1 MVQMRRILAASTL
14 CMLVGLLAS
23 AGVRA
28 QTISLTDLDVS
39 QYPEISATLN
49 LIDKNGI
56 PVSDPQPADI
66 VINDGGVFV
75 PTADIEIE
83 CQTDRQ
89 AESFCAILAL
99 DRSASMNTILRDP
112 TAGTRLDM
120 VQFAANEFIENIDET
135 IDWSLALI
143 GFSSEIKLLQDFS
156 QSKAILQN
164 DIQALQIDTQI
175 GTFFEPAF
183 LQFPDGALPIMAKGC
198 RGPGAGNKFIV
209 FITDGGPTD
218 NPDPDRII
226 DACNDQDVTVYAI
239 TIDNP
244 IDDRI
249 ERVCKET
256 GGIAFE
262 NVSSLEVIRKLFDF
276 FLLREQNSV
285 NCKITW
291 KAPFNC
297 DYKTNRRVAVE
308 YNPFKPSPGAVY
320 NYEAPHEGDPPTVTV
335 DDEVVV
341 CAGAPVQLLADGTAG
356 EYLWEPSTH
365 LDDPTRP
372 DPTFLT
378 NEAIDEIQYTVT
390 VTDARGCTASDQVRV
405 RLGRPEIDIIEEK
418 VDICAGTGVQLNV
431 TTSGG
436 EVEWYPIEGIDDV
449 RSKTPIASPASDMWY
464 YCRLNVGGCTALDS
478 VQVIVHGADLA
489 IDLADEIQLCRG
501 ESVTLQANVSG
512 AERIEWHSEGPAIFS
527 ATDVADPLLTP
538 EVSDWIYLK
547 IYSTNDCELNDSI
560 YVVVND
566 LPTVDA
572 GPDLAVCRDLSV
584 QLQATGTQ
592 GEYRW
597 TPTAGLDDPTLLQ
610 PNARPDATTEYTLT
624 ITSPEGC
631 ISSDKVTVIVNES
644 GELDVSDNVAI
655 CLGDATQL
663 QAEGGVGEYRWEPA
677 DGLDDRNSATPT
689 ASPEATTTYRVTH
702 TTPQG
707 CISSGEV
714 VVTVNPIP
722 DLDTGPDLETC
733 RRSPVTLNAESSAE
747 GAVITWTPNM
757 WLDRADG
764 PTVEATPD
772 ETTVYTAHVIDAN
785 GCEFSSEVVVNV
797 IPAEDLEFGLEAR
810 GADNMLPGDKF
821 VLNVLA
827 KSPDLAA
834 GDVREYRLVIEYTPK
849 IMKPQITSIAYA
861 AGLAGWTLSEQNIRE
876 TGQLILEGSGNTAMR
891 DELIATIEFDVYLP
905 DTEELIRAIS
915 YDEANSSIPSTC
927 IAPRFSGTTVRFS
940 PICLTVAR
948 DLFVTGV
955 TFGMSNPSPNPAAH
969 AVDINFSV
977 GFDAVTTVEVF
988 NILGERVS
996 VLVDERLT
1004 AGEYSRSFDVSELG
1018 AGNFFVR
1025 MQSGPY
1031 VDVQRLILTR

>member
-1 MVQMRRILAASTL
+1 MAHMRRNLAASTL
-14 CMLVGLLAS
+14 CMIVVLFSTFTG
-23 AGVRA
+23 RA
-28 QTISLTDLDVS
+28 QTISLTDLDIS
-39 QYPEISATLN
+39 RYPEISATLN

-56 PVSDPQPADI
+56 PVSNPQPADI
-66 VINDGGVFV
+66 IINDGGIFV

-83 CQTDRQ
+83 CQTEQ
-89 AESFCAILAL
+89 KAESFCAILAL

-183 LQFPDGALPIMAKGC
+183 LQFPEGALPIMAKGC

-226 DACNDQDVTVYAI
+226 DACNDQNVTVYAI

-262 NVSSLEVIRKLFDF
+262 NVSSLDVIRKLFDF
-276 FLLREQNSV
+276 FLLREQNAV

-291 KAPFNC
+291 QAPFNC
-297 DYKTNRRVAVE
+297 NYETNRRVSID
-308 YNPFKPSPGAVY
+308 YIPFKPAPGAVY
-320 NYEAPHEGDPPTVTV
+320 NYVAPDEGDPPTVQV
-335 DDEVVV
+335 DEEIVV
-341 CAGAPVQLLADGTAG
+341 CAGAPVKIIANGSAG
-356 EYLWEPSTH
+356 EYLWEPAMY

-378 NEAIDEIQYTVT
+378 NETIDRIDYTVT
-390 VTDARGCTASDQVRV
+390 VTDARGCTASDMVRV
-405 RLGRPEIDIIEEK
+405 RLGRPDIDILEDK
-418 VDICAGTGVQLNV
+418 VDICSGTGVQLNV

-436 EVEWYPIEGIDDV
+436 VVEWYPVGGLDDP
-449 RSKTPIASPASDMWY
+449 RSTTPVASPMSDTWY
-464 YCRLNVGGCTALDS
+464 YCRLNAGGCTALDS

-501 ESVTLQANVSG
+501 ESVTLQANISG
-512 AERIEWHSEGPAIFS
+512 AERIEWYSTGPAVFS
-527 ATDVADPLLTP
+527 ATDVPDPLLTP
-538 EVSDWIYLK
+538 EVSDWVHLK
-547 IYSTNDCELNDSI
+547 IYSSNDCELNDSI

-572 GPDLAVCRDLSV
+572 GPDLAVCRDLSIE
-584 QLQATGTQ
+584 LQAQSTPGA
-592 GEYRW
+592 YRW
-597 TPTAGLDDPTLLQ
+597 TPTAGLDDANVLR

-624 ITSPEGC
+624 VTSPEGC
-631 ISSDKVTVIVNES
+631 ISSDKMTVIVNES
-644 GELDVSDNVAI
+644 GVLDVSEDAAI

-663 QAEGGVGEYRWEPA
+663 RAAAGAGEYRWEPA
-677 DGLDDRNSATPT
+677 DGLDDRNSATPL
-689 ASPEATTTYRVTH
+689 ASPETTTTYRVTH

-707 CISSGEV
+707 CISTGEV
-714 VVTVNPIP
+714 VVTVNAIP

-733 RRSPVTLNAESSAE
+733 RRSPVTLHAESAAQ
-747 GAVITWTPNM
+747 GAQITWTPDTG
-757 WLDRADG
+757 LDRADG
-764 PTVEATPD
+764 PTVVATPD
-772 ETTVYTAHVIDAN
+772 ATTVYTAHIVDAN

-797 IPAEDLEFGLEAR
+797 IPAADLEFGLQSIDGER
-810 GADNMLPGDKF
+810 LLPGDKF
-821 VLNVLA
+821 TLNVLA
-827 KSPDLAA
+827 RSPDLAA
-834 GDVREYRLVIEYTPK
+834 GDVREYRLVIQYTPK
-849 IMKPQITSIAYA
+849 IMKPRIDEITYA
-861 AGLAGWTLSEQNIRE
+861 ADLAGWTLSEQILRE
-876 TGQLILEGSGNTAMR
+876 TGQLILEGSGNSALR
-891 DELIATIEFDVYLP
+891 EELIATVEFDVYLP
-905 DTEELIRAIS
+905 DSEILVREIS

-927 IAPRFSGTTVRFS
+927 ITPRFSGTTVSFS
-940 PICLTVAR
+940 PLCLTVAR
-948 DLFVTGV
+948 DLFITGV
-955 TFGMSNPSPNPAAH
+955 TFGMSNPAPNPATH
-969 AVDINFSV
+969 AVDITFSV
-977 GFDAVTTVEVF
+977 GFDATTKVEVF
-988 NILGERVS
+988 NILGERVG
-996 VLVDERLT
+996 VLVDERLS

-1018 AGNFFVR
+1018 TGNFFVR

-1031 VDVQRLILTR
+1031 VDVQQLVLTR